1 MVEKNKE
8 MTETVDHEA
17 RSSAALALQ
26 KIESHERFCEER
38 ARKAEIFEAEVR
50 VGIRD
55 MANSFDK
62 GLTRIHE
69 RLDAFQRVVIGV
81 ALTAL
86 ATGVGGIFWFLADK
100 Q

>member
-1 MVEKNKE
+1 
-8 MTETVDHEA
+8 MTETIDHEA
-17 RSSAALALQ
+17 RSAAAMALQ
-26 KIESHERFCEER
+26 KIESHEKFCEER
-38 ARKAEIFEAEVR
+38 ARNAEIFEKEVR
-50 VGIRD
+50 IGIRD
-55 MANSFDK
+55 MTTSFDK

-86 ATGVGGIFWFLADK
+86 ISGVGGLFWFLADK

>member
-1 MVEKNKE
+1 MVEKIKT
-8 MTETVDHEA
+8 MTDAIDHEA

-26 KIESHERFCEER
+26 RIESHERFCEER
-38 ARKAEIFEAEVR
+38 ARKAEIFEKEVR
-50 VGIRD
+50 IGIRD
-55 MANSFDK
+55 MTTSFDK

-86 ATGVGGIFWFLADK
+86 VTGVGGAFWLLADK